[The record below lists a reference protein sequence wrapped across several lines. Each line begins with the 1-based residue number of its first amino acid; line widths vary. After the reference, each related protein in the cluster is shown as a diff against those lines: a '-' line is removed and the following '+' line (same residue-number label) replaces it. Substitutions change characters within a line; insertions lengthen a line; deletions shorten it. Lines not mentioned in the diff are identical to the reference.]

1 MANTMTE
8 QVSYLPLNLPQNRH
22 GRPPREI
29 LRHKVV
35 HACDRPQPFMKRA
48 SPGCDSR
55 ESSMPAST
63 NSPLQA
69 TFPSFMSVF
78 GNGSTPHTNGT
89 VVQASNKISNTD
101 KRPYHHSNSSS
112 FTRRDSSSTFESSES
127 SPTTTISTVG
137 SAITEPSPSSS
148 PESPTLCSKTSS
160 FQSQIRQPSPGKEKM
175 ENTGQFSSSFPTLP
189 GVDRSDSPNKKMR
202 NMKNLSVNTLASKRP
217 SSSQLPKL
225 GMTGT
230 PPTPAN
236 HAFSAPPTPAFIVP
250 PKAPR
255 RKPSKLGLT
264 LTTPD
269 TNPSNTQDRPGPAP
283 QIPSDPNIQALRLL
297 QTNTNAPLF
306 SPTVAPEGGM
316 RLPPFSSSGP
326 VSHFGNSGTSL
337 TTSPHSNA
345 SPIQKQTLEHVREEP
360 DYDAPRSQEVK
371 SPAYPQGPVCIYD
384 PLVYL
389 YLEPSEIEAREF
401 DVVLNVARE
410 VGNPFQ
416 PTMEKG
422 IPGKMVDQGV
432 QVCAKTADKG
442 VQVNFDAPQENE
454 PSQEAISQPQMA
466 ALELSSRSA
475 SEMQMDDPEATA
487 PNTPKAAK
495 PDPEYIHIPWDHNA
509 NVVDDLL
516 RLCELIDDRVQQNKR
531 VLVHCQCG
539 VSRSASLV
547 VAYGIYK
554 NPQIS
559 VQEAYDTVKSRS
571 RWIGPNM
578 NLIYQLSEFKN
589 KLPRTS
595 ASGTRAWHAWQAS
608 GSGRPRLNL
617 PMNSDSQFGTQ
628 STSSRSIPQKANSVP
643 SQASRLS
650 TSAPFTYNPPGSAQL
665 SSPSRIGDIS
675 PGPLTA
681 PPNYLPSPN
690 DRMIDATSTPPI
702 TDLTLRSTPP
712 MVPIAM
718 DVDNEQNLT
727 PTAATQEAYAS
738 DKEASPGAMTRDL
751 HEIAKDL
758 DAKSPDHEANASLRS
773 KEHNE
778 DGKSMAP
785 PGSWPEDGPQKPQ
798 LNTKQSISDLP
809 IGFSSLLARRQ
820 APQKLPF
827 RQELPRFVAES
838 IQPKALNHMANDD
851 VPPTPSL
858 LSPRAAEFT
867 ASPFHRTS
875 AGDLAGS
882 SVFEQGLMSPK
893 AVDEDPRSPHTRSE
907 APITRSIF
915 DMI

>member
-8 QVSYLPLNLPQNRH
+8 QLPYSPFSLPQSPH
-22 GRPPREI
+22 GRPPRET

-35 HACDRPQPFMKRA
+35 YATERPQPFMKRA

-69 TFPSFMSVF
+69 TFPTFMSVF
-78 GNGSTPHTNGT
+78 GNRSTPRTNGAL
-89 VVQASNKISNTD
+89 VQASNKIPNTD
-101 KRPYHHSNSSS
+101 NRPYNHSNSSS
-112 FTRRDSSSTFESSES
+112 FTRRDSSSTFESNES

-137 SAITEPSPSSS
+137 SSITEPSPSSS

-175 ENTGQFSSSFPTLP
+175 DKPGPFSSSFPTLP

-250 PKAPR
+250 PKTPR
-255 RKPSKLGLT
+255 TKPSKLGLT

-269 TNPSNTQDRPGPAP
+269 TNTSNIHDRPGPAP

-297 QTNTNAPLF
+297 QSNTNAPLP
-306 SPTVAPEGGM
+306 SPTIAPEGGM

-326 VSHFGNSGTSL
+326 VSQFGNGGPSL

-345 SPIQKQTLEHVREEP
+345 SPIQRQTLEHVREEP

-416 PTMEKG
+416 PAMEMVV
-422 IPGKMVDQGV
+422 PGKMVDQGV

-442 VQVNFDAPQENE
+442 VQVNFDALQDNE
-454 PSQEAISQPQMA
+454 PNQEGVSQPQTA
-466 ALELSSRSA
+466 ASELSFRSA
-475 SEMQMDDPEATA
+475 STMQVDDIDVTA
-487 PNTPKAAK
+487 PTTPKATK
-495 PDPEYIHIPWDHNA
+495 PDPEYIHIPWNHNA

-516 RLCELIDDRVQQNKR
+516 RLCELIDDRVRQGKR

-559 VQEAYDTVKSRS
+559 VQEAYDTVKNRS

-589 KLPRTS
+589 KLPKPS

-608 GSGRPRLNL
+608 GSGWPRLNL
-617 PMNSDSQFGTQ
+617 PMSPESQFGIQ
-628 STSSRSIPQKANSVP
+628 STSTRSIPQKANSVP

-650 TSAPFTYNPPGSAQL
+650 SSAPLSYNPPGSAQL
-665 SSPSRIGDIS
+665 SGPSRIGDIS

-690 DRMIDATSTPPI
+690 DRMAEATSTPAI
-702 TDLTLRSTPP
+702 IDLSLQSTKPT
-712 MVPIAM
+712 VPIAM
-718 DVDNEQNLT
+718 DVDNAHNLA
-727 PTAATQEAYAS
+727 PTAAAQEASARHDETIPGTVAS
-738 DKEASPGAMTRDL
+738 ELR
-751 HEIAKDL
+751 EIAQAL
-758 DAKSPDHEANASLRS
+758 DPNSPNREAAASLRPR
-773 KEHNE
+773 EVNA

-785 PGSWPEDGPQKPQ
+785 PGSWPEDATTMPQ

-820 APQKLPF
+820 APQKLPL

-838 IQPKALNHMANDD
+838 IQPKALKHMASDD

-893 AVDEDPRSPHTRSE
+893 AVDEDPRSPHTRGE
-907 APITRSIF
+907 APITRNIF